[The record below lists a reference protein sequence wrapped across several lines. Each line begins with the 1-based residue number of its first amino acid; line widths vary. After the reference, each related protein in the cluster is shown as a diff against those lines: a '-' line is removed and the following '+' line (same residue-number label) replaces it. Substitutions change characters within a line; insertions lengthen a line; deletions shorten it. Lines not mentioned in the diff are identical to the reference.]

1 VADSFDLDKAS
12 ELLDGEAKKIA
23 AELRKE
29 MGVKALQPSKP
40 LLVPAGGLA
49 MVRSPLENSKLIS
62 GAPTRVPN
70 LGGAK
75 AL

>member
-1 VADSFDLDKAS
+1 
-12 ELLDGEAKKIA
+12 
-23 AELRKE
+23 

-62 GAPTRVPN
+62 GAPSRVPN

-75 AL
+75 AS